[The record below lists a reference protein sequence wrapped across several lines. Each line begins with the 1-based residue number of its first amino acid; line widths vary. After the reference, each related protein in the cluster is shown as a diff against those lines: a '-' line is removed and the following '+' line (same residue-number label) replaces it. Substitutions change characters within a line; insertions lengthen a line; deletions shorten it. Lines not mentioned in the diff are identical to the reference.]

1 MTTYALLKKGFA
13 PVVTAAAILLL
24 VGCGSSGSE
33 SETAATPLK
42 TSTTVEEVLSRFD
55 PLWELNDP
63 ANPPCWDLL
72 SDPIQHRCATAEQA
86 ARMNCEIERHRD
98 WQKLLHV
105 EELFKAARFYDDFD
119 MLRDYTFDPQRFP
132 VDCTDEPVEP
142 EKSIDVGGTPR

>member
-24 VGCGSSGSE
+24 VGCSSSGSE

-63 ANPPCWDLL
+63 ANPPCYDWG
-72 SDPIQHRCATAEQA
+72 QKQRCLTPEQT

-98 WQKLLHV
+98 WQKLLV
-105 EELFKAARFYDDFD
+105 LEELFNAARFYDDFD

-132 VDCTDEPVEP
+132 VDCTDDPVEP